1 MFRLIINE
9 TDHGTFSLVTDALNY
24 IAGLINSYELR
35 TIDAD
40 SLSIQILK

>member
-9 TDHGTFSLVTDALNY
+9 TDHGTFPLVTDALIY
-24 IAGLINSYELR
+24 IEGLINDDELE
-35 TIDAD
+35 TLDAD